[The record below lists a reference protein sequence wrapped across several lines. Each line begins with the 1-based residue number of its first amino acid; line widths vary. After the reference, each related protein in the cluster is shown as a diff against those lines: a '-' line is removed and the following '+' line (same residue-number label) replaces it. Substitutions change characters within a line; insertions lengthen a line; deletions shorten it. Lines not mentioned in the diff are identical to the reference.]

1 MKTPINFQPT
11 KNPRLADKTPLPK
24 VQGFLVSYGLV
35 IHRSLYKLR
44 EQRGYWDVSDL
55 QTGCLVAMSDFP
67 GQDGAIAALVERAME
82 FKNRPGGF
90 RGALERGRAKTLP
103 VLNPVQA
110 GIGRT
115 TSGAIGQ
122 P

>member
-1 MKTPINFQPT
+1 MKTPVTFQPA
-11 KNPRLADKTPLPK
+11 KNPRLTDKSQLPM
-24 VQGFLVSYGLV
+24 VHGLATAYGLV

-44 EQRGYWDVSDL
+44 ERRGYWDVSDL
-55 QTGCLVAMSDFP
+55 QTGFFVAMSDYP
-67 GQDGAIAALVERAME
+67 GQEGAIAAVVKRAME

-90 RGALERGRAKTLP
+90 RGALERGRAKTMASMSPIQSGLD
-103 VLNPVQA
+103 
-110 GIGRT
+110 RT

>member
-1 MKTPINFQPT
+1 MKTAVSFQPL
-11 KNPRLADKTPLPK
+11 KNPRLQDKTPLPV
-24 VQGFLVSYGLV
+24 VQGFAVGYGLV

-44 EQRGYWDVSDL
+44 EQRGYWDVSDPV
-55 QTGCLVAMSDFP
+55 TGSLVAMSDFP
-67 GQDGAIAALVERAME
+67 GQDGAIAALVGRAME

-90 RGALERGRAKTLP
+90 RGALERRRVRTMGR
-103 VLNPVQA
+103 LNPVQA
-110 GIGRT
+110 GIDRT